1 MDLHGKT
8 IVITGAATGIGRALA
23 IAMTGCNPKHI
34 ICADLDRLGAQRTA
48 DEIGGRAYTLDVGSD
63 HAIAAMIDVIEHEIA
78 PIDVFCSNAGILRI
92 GGLET
97 SLTDWQQSWDINVM
111 AHVSAARHLVPR
123 MIKRGGG
130 HFLNIASAAGLL
142 NQIGA
147 VSYGVSKHAAV
158 GFSEWLAITHGDQ
171 GIGVSVACPQA
182 VKTAMTK
189 GMEHSAAA
197 VDGMISAEDVARSC
211 IEAIEKNR
219 FLVLPHAK
227 VEGYIQ
233 AKAADYDRW
242 ITGMQ
247 RLRDKFD
254 PPTAD

>member
-23 IAMTGCNPKHI
+23 IAMAGCNPKHI
-34 ICADLDRLGAQRTA
+34 ICADLDGLGAQCTA
-48 DEIGGRAYTLDVGSD
+48 DKIGGRAYTLDVGSD
-63 HAIAAMIDVIEHEIA
+63 YAIAEMIDVIEHEIA

-97 SLTDWQQSWDINVM
+97 PLTDWQQSWDINVM

-123 MIKRGGG
+123 MINRGGG
-130 HFLNIASAAGLL
+130 YFLNIASAAGLL

-147 VSYGVSKHAAV
+147 ASYGVSKHAAV

-254 PPTAD
+254 LPTVD

>member
-1 MDLHGKT
+1 MDLQGKT

-23 IAMTGCNPKHI
+23 MAMARFDPKHI
-34 ICADLDRLGAQRTA
+34 VCADMDGPGAQHTA
-48 DEIGGRAYTLDVGSD
+48 DEIGGSAYTVDVGSD
-63 HAIAAMIDVIEHEIA
+63 CAIADMIDVIERDIA
-78 PIDVFCSNAGILRI
+78 PIDLFCSNAGILRI

-97 SLTDWQQSWDINVM
+97 SLTDWQKSWDINVM

-123 MIKRGGG
+123 MIQRGGG
-130 HFLNIASAAGLL
+130 YFLSIASAAGLL

-147 VSYGVSKHAAV
+147 ASYGVSKHAAV

-182 VKTAMTK
+182 VKTAMTE

-197 VDGMISAEDVARSC
+197 VDGMISSEDVANSC
-211 IEAIEKNR
+211 IEAIESNR

-254 PPTAD
+254 LPKI

>member
-78 PIDVFCSNAGILRI
+78 PIDVFCSNAGSFGI